1 MSWTKPGQ
9 GFFKEGFKLSKFK
22 FKMNSN
28 REQEGQGQ
36 AKDVVIAWEPSD
48 RESIQ
53 ISAPEP
59 LSSDHKQVIKDVTN
73 HFAGQRKIKVN
84 GTVVD
89 PGRRDKN
96 YTDYRP
102 GWGRSWTP
110 TVDNTPV
117 K

>member
-36 AKDVVIAWEPSD
+36 AKDVVIAWDPSA

-53 ISAPEP
+53 ISAHEP
-59 LSSDHKQVIKDVTN
+59 
-73 HFAGQRKIKVN
+73 
-84 GTVVD
+84 
-89 PGRRDKN
+89 
-96 YTDYRP
+96 
-102 GWGRSWTP
+102 
-110 TVDNTPV
+110 
-117 K
+117 